1 MKRLSV
7 ILMFAALL
15 LVSCGQPKVKEIK
28 VFTPDYVTT
37 PEDSALISEIVL
49 ALRTEANSREDV
61 TTPELMMAAG
71 RRLLGNEYVA
81 GTLDS
86 GEKEV
91 LTLYV
96 LKTDCIL
103 FVEAC
108 TNLARAAVDPVYP
121 EHPFYSY
128 AANVLQTRYRDG
140 RTDTYSDRIHYTTEW
155 LRHAQANG
163 ILDDKTLEFG
173 GKVYDHPIGFM
184 SNNIKYYKQLADAET
199 DPRAAHD
206 LEIIRKVENTLNEA
220 PQYYIPD
227 GEIKKAEPFLQ
238 TGDIIGYMST
248 TPGLDIAH
256 VAMVYVT
263 DINGNAVY
271 GDHDDTARVGFIHA
285 SMAQMKVIIDP
296 LTIADYVASRDY
308 ISGICVARVK

>member
-184 SNNIKYYKQLADAET
+184 SNNIKYYSYNYK
-199 DPRAAHD
+199 
-206 LEIIRKVENTLNEA
+206 
-220 PQYYIPD
+220 
-227 GEIKKAEPFLQ
+227 
-238 TGDIIGYMST
+238 
-248 TPGLDIAH
+248 
-256 VAMVYVT
+256 
-263 DINGNAVY
+263 
-271 GDHDDTARVGFIHA
+271 
-285 SMAQMKVIIDP
+285 
-296 LTIADYVASRDY
+296 
-308 ISGICVARVK
+308 